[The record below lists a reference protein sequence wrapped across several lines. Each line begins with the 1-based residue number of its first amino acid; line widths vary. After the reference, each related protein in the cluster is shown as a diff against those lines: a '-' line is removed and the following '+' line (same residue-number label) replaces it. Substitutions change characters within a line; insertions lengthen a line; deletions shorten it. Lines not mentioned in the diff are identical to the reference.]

1 MLNAHHNRSDDMG
14 AKVSAETKRAVKLF
28 QAGGISVAAAAA
40 KCGILPTTLYRALE
54 RAGVRAQIPR
64 AVKT

>member
-1 MLNAHHNRSDDMG
+1 MG

-54 RAGVRAQIPR
+54 RDKAEKA
-64 AVKT
+64 KCNTL

>member
-1 MLNAHHNRSDDMG
+1 MG